1 MYLFSQNKN
10 KIDVYE
16 VLADTDKLK
25 QYRKKILDTY
35 QEHKLFYTLKS
46 NVSETVFDFIDLF
59 SINQREIEYV
69 KETPKKKKYYSKLL
83 LSTPIKRKER
93 KIQKEVLEKYI
104 NGEYQAL
111 YPLVVYQFHKNTCT
125 EEELYYFLRPHNEV
139 RHPREWHIN
148 NIISLPKELYLLQLL
163 ELGSTGAIPRNE
175 DLSDQLKLYTKKK
188 IGSANMDK
196 LELLINTDIVRQSMN
211 SIYERLE
218 IDEPLL
224 KKIKTTI

>member
-1 MYLFSQNKN
+1 M
-10 KIDVYE
+10 
-16 VLADTDKLK
+16 
-25 QYRKKILDTY
+25 
-35 QEHKLFYTLKS
+35 
-46 NVSETVFDFIDLF
+46 
-59 SINQREIEYV
+59 
-69 KETPKKKKYYSKLL
+69 
-83 LSTPIKRKER
+83 
-93 KIQKEVLEKYI
+93 
-104 NGEYQAL
+104 
-111 YPLVVYQFHKNTCT
+111 YQFHKNTCT

>member
-35 QEHKLFYTLKS
+35 QEHELFYTLKS

-59 SINQREIEYV
+59 NINQREIEYV

-83 LSTPIKRKER
+83 LSTPKKRSEK
-93 KIQKEVLEKYI
+93 KLQKEVIEKYI
-104 NGEYQAL
+104 NGEYQQL
-111 YPLVVYQFHKNTCT
+111 HPLVVYHFHKDTCT
-125 EEELYYFLRPHNEV
+125 EEEIHYFLRPHKEV
-139 RHPREWHIN
+139 RHPHEWHIN

-163 ELGSTGAIPRNE
+163 ELGSTSAIPRDE

-188 IGSANMDK
+188 VGSASLNK
-196 LELLINTDIVRQSMN
+196 LELLINTNIVRQSMN

>member
-16 VLADTDKLK
+16 VVADTDKLK

-46 NVSETVFDFIDLF
+46 NLSETVFDFIDLF

-125 EEELYYFLRPHNEV
+125 E
-139 RHPREWHIN
+139 
-148 NIISLPKELYLLQLL
+148 
-163 ELGSTGAIPRNE
+163 
-175 DLSDQLKLYTKKK
+175 
-188 IGSANMDK
+188 
-196 LELLINTDIVRQSMN
+196 
-211 SIYERLE
+211 
-218 IDEPLL
+218 
-224 KKIKTTI
+224 

>member
-16 VLADTDKLK
+16 VVADTDKLK

-35 QEHKLFYTLKS
+35 QEHELFYTLKS

-83 LSTPIKRKER
+83 LNVPEKRREK
-93 KIQKEVLEKYI
+93 KLQKEVIEKYI
-104 NGEYQAL
+104 NGEYQKL
-111 YPLVVYQFHKNTCT
+111 HPLIVYHLHKDTCT
-125 EEELYYFLRPHNEV
+125 EEELHYFLRPHGIV
-139 RHPREWHIN
+139 RYPREWHID
-148 NIISLPKELYLLQLL
+148 NIIDLPKELYLLQLL
-163 ELGSTGAIPRNE
+163 ELGSTSAIPRDE
-175 DLSDQLKLYTKKK
+175 DLSEQLKIYTKKK
-188 IGSANMDK
+188 VGSASMDK